1 MSADYINHFFFV
13 QRISHA
19 VLEAKRRPKRGR
31 ERASWAAFQ
40 EIKSGPFCSTTIL
53 SLKKPKFCFAI
64 RSVHS
69 CIQSH
74 HHLMQTES
82 IWIFFFWPVRL
93 TEEKL
98 LFVGD
103 RSKGFSFVRNGFF
116 HASRRI
122 RYVCSVSITD
132 TYSRYTNSITLCVLI
147 CIFLE
152 KLEMRLRIHLDS

>member
-103 RSKGFSFVRNGFF
+103 RSKGFSFFCMKRFF
-116 HASRRI
+116 HTIHTSSRI
-122 RYVCSVSITD
+122 RYVPIVVS
-132 TYSRYTNSITLCVLI
+132 TYLYVSTTHNMI
-147 CIFLE
+147 
-152 KLEMRLRIHLDS
+152 